1 MGREL
6 DSDGSWARYKT
17 KSIGSL
23 GHGILKCTGLSGDEP
38 YIKFQKLKIKSGVR
52 DEKGEEEMGKEKG
65 SNMRNPSPLVRVQG
79 SSKEEDLSFDVEEDH
94 SNSSDGGVSVRSSQF
109 SGRQSRWRR

>member
-1 MGREL
+1 M
-6 DSDGSWARYKT
+6 
-17 KSIGSL
+17 
-23 GHGILKCTGLSGDEP
+23 SGDEP
-38 YIKFQKLKIKSGVR
+38 YIKFQKLKIKLGVR

-65 SNMRNPSPLVRVQG
+65 SNRRNPSPLVRVHG

-109 SGRQSRWRR
+109 SGRQSRWRRLSAR